1 MRRGGTSDSK
11 SRGGRGKARNPLMKR
26 IPRELRK
33 DLGRYIALF
42 LFMALMIGL
51 VSGFIVADSS
61 MIKAYNDSF
70 DKFAIENG
78 HFNCDLKL
86 TDRAIRNIED
96 EDVTLHQIFYKD
108 KTADVGGEPKT
119 IRIYRLE
126 DRMDGEEVKINGA
139 DIMEGRLPQRKGEIV
154 LDRLFA
160 VNNGISVGDTVII
173 EKQKLEITGFVALGD
188 YSSMFKNNSDMM
200 FNASAFSIAL
210 VTDDQFQPLG
220 NGGLVYSYAWR
231 YNDQS
236 LTDDEQRTRADDL
249 METVYENSMLGADTS
264 WSPMVWNMLLSADAF
279 DDGGEP
285 DVIETDAP
293 LDEFISRQDNQAI
306 QFTGEDMG
314 SDKIMFE
321 WFLYIVTIVL
331 AFAFAITTRSTIEQ
345 EAKTIG
351 TLRASGYTREELLV
365 HYILLPVIVTLAA
378 ALVGNVLGYTV
389 LKYIMA
395 DMYYHSYSLPTYVT
409 VWSGEAFLKTTLIP
423 CALVILIELLVIGR
437 ALSLPPLAFLRRD
450 LKRRKQSRAV
460 RLPAFRFTSRFRLRV
475 MLQNRSTYLL
485 LFTGIFLAS
494 VIFLFGS
501 LFLPLLHQFKDQI
514 QESEFCKYQY
524 ILKEPVETETAGAEK
539 YAVTT
544 LENERGEKLTVYGI
558 DPDSAYLDTGAGGS
572 GTDAA
577 AGAADDEIA
586 AAGAADD
593 ETAAAGAADDEIAAA
608 GTGIA
613 GLSGNRVLL
622 SNSYF
627 DKYGIEP
634 GAELVLKE
642 EFTSDKYKLEAVGAY
657 DYPASLAVFMNIDQ
671 FREMFDLKDNYYS
684 GYFCNEELTDI
695 PKSKVAAVITE
706 EDLLTTSNQLE
717 DSMGGAFR
725 LFLGFSV
732 ILFILMVYL
741 LAKLVTER
749 NAYSISMLKIL
760 GYTNREAGRLY
771 NRATGIVVLISLI
784 LSGVLGLRLIRVI
797 YYVMMQSF
805 TGWLTFY
812 AAPWGVPV
820 LVGTGIACY
829 GLVNLILMR
838 RIRRIPMTDAL
849 KDAE

>member
-1 MRRGGTSDSK
+1 MSRRGTRDSK
-11 SRGGRGKARNPLMKR
+11 SRGGKGQARNPLMKR

-96 EDVTLHQIFYKD
+96 KDVTLHQIFYKD
-108 KTADVGGEPKT
+108 KTAEIGGEPKT
-119 IRIYRLE
+119 IRVYRLE
-126 DRMDGEEVKINGA
+126 DRMDGSEVKVNGA
-139 DIMEGRLPQRKGEIV
+139 DVMEGRLPQGGGEIV

-160 VNNGISVGDTVII
+160 VNNGISVGDTVVI

-210 VTDDQFQPLG
+210 VTDDQFQSLG

-365 HYILLPVIVTLAA
+365 HYILLPVIVTMAA
-378 ALVGNVLGYTV
+378 ALVGNILGYTV

-423 CALVILIELLVIGR
+423 CALVILVELLVIGR

-460 RLPAFRFTSRFRLRV
+460 RQPAFRFVTRFRLRV

-558 DPDSAYLDTGAGGS
+558 DPESAYLDTGAAAGENDD
-572 GTDAA
+572 TDAA
-577 AGAADDEIA
+577 ASTGN
-586 AAGAADD
+586 D
-593 ETAAAGAADDEIAAA
+593 ETAAA

-613 GLSGNRVLL
+613 GLSGNHVLL

-642 EFTSDKYKLEAVGAY
+642 EFTSDKYKLAADGVY

-684 GYFCNEELTDI
+684 GYFCNEELKDI
-695 PKSKVAAVITE
+695 PQSKVAAVITE

-725 LFLGFSV
+725 LFLGFSI
-732 ILFILMVYL
+732 ILFILMVFL

>member
-1 MRRGGTSDSK
+1 MSSK
-11 SRGGRGKARNPLMKR
+11 GKTGNPLMKR
-26 IPRELRK
+26 IPRELKK
-33 DLGRYIALF
+33 DLGKYIALF

-70 DKFAIENG
+70 DKFAVENG

-108 KTADVGGEPKT
+108 KTAEIGGEPKT
-119 IRIYRLE
+119 IRVYRLE
-126 DRMDGEEVKINGA
+126 DRMDGGKVKINGA
-139 DIMEGRLPQRKGEIV
+139 DVMEGRLPRAEGEIV

-160 VNNGISVGDTVII
+160 VNNGISVGDTVTI
-173 EKQKLEITGFVALGD
+173 EEQKLEVTGLVALGD

-210 VTDDQFQPLG
+210 VTDGQFGAFG
-220 NGGLVYSYAWR
+220 NGGLVYCYAWR
-231 YNDQS
+231 NNDQS

-249 METVYENSMLGADTS
+249 METVYENSMLGADSS

-279 DDGGEP
+279 DDGGDL
-285 DVIETDAP
+285 DVIETEAP
-293 LDEFISRQDNQAI
+293 LDEFVSRQDNQAI

-351 TLRASGYTREELLV
+351 TLRASGYTREELLA
-365 HYILLPVIVTLAA
+365 HYILLPVIVTAAA

-389 LKYIMA
+389 LKYTMA
-395 DMYYHSYSLPTYVT
+395 NMYYHSYSLPTYVT

-423 CALVILIELLVIGR
+423 CALVILVELLVIGR

-450 LKRRKQSRAV
+450 LKRKKQSRAV
-460 RLPAFRFTSRFRLRV
+460 RLPAFRFATRFRLRV

-485 LFTGIFLAS
+485 LFAGIFLAS

-501 LFLPLLHQFKDQI
+501 LFLPLLHQFKDTI

-524 ILKEPVETETAGAEK
+524 ILKEPVDTEVAGAEK

-558 DPDSAYLDTGAGGS
+558 DPESGYLDTH
-572 GTDAA
+572 AA
-577 AGAADDEIA
+577 AGAAAAKRGDEA
-586 AAGAADD
+586 AAA
-593 ETAAAGAADDEIAAA
+593 
-608 GTGIA
+608 GIA
-613 GLSGNRVLL
+613 GLSENHVLL

-627 DKYGIEP
+627 DKYGTKE
-634 GAELVLKE
+634 GSELVLKE
-642 EFTSDKYKLEAVGAY
+642 EFTSDKYSVVVDGAY

-684 GYFCNEELTDI
+684 GYFSNEELTDI
-695 PKSKVAAVITE
+695 PESKVAAVITE

-725 LFLGFSV
+725 LFLGFSI

-797 YYVMMQSF
+797 YYTMMQSF
-805 TGWLTFY
+805 SGWLTFY

-820 LVGTGIACY
+820 LVATGIACY

-838 RIRRIPMTDAL
+838 RIRHIPMTDAL

>member
-1 MRRGGTSDSK
+1 
-11 SRGGRGKARNPLMKR
+11 MK
-26 IPRELRK
+26 I
-33 DLGRYIALF
+33 
-42 LFMALMIGL
+42 
-51 VSGFIVADSS
+51 SG
-61 MIKAYNDSF
+61 
-70 DKFAIENG
+70 
-78 HFNCDLKL
+78 
-86 TDRAIRNIED
+86 
-96 EDVTLHQIFYKD
+96 
-108 KTADVGGEPKT
+108 ADV
-119 IRIYRLE
+119 
-126 DRMDGEEVKINGA
+126 
-139 DIMEGRLPQRKGEIV
+139 MEGRLPRAEGEIV

-160 VNNGISVGDTVII
+160 VNNGISVGDTVTI
-173 EKQKLEITGFVALGD
+173 EEQKLEVTGLVALGD

-210 VTDDQFQPLG
+210 VTDGQFGAFG
-220 NGGLVYSYAWR
+220 NGGLVYCYAWR

-249 METVYENSMLGADTS
+249 METVYENSMLGADSS

-279 DDGGEP
+279 DDGGDL
-285 DVIETDAP
+285 DVIETEAP
-293 LDEFISRQDNQAI
+293 LDEFVSRQDNQAI

-351 TLRASGYTREELLV
+351 TLRASGYSREELLA
-365 HYILLPVIVTLAA
+365 HYILLPVIVTAAA

-389 LKYIMA
+389 LKYTMA
-395 DMYYHSYSLPTYVT
+395 NMYYHSYSLPTYVT

-423 CALVILIELLVIGR
+423 CALVILVELLVIGR

-450 LKRRKQSRAV
+450 LKRKKQSRAV
-460 RLPAFRFTSRFRLRV
+460 RLPDLRFATRFRLRV

-485 LFTGIFLAS
+485 LFAGIFLAS

-501 LFLPLLHQFKDQI
+501 LFLPLLHQFKDTI

-524 ILKEPVETETAGAEK
+524 ILKEPVDTEVAGAEK

-558 DPDSAYLDTGAGGS
+558 DPESGYLDTGAGKENAGDQT
-572 GTDAA
+572 GGPKTDEAA
-577 AGAADDEIA
+577 VP
-586 AAGAADD
+586 
-593 ETAAAGAADDEIAAA
+593 
-608 GTGIA
+608 GIA
-613 GLSGNRVLL
+613 DLSGNQVLL
-622 SNSYF
+622 SDSYF

-634 GAELVLKE
+634 GSELVLSE
-642 EFTSDKYKLEAVGAY
+642 EFTSDKYSVVAAGAY
-657 DYPASLAVFMNIDQ
+657 DYPAALAVFMNIDQ
-671 FREMFDLKDNYYS
+671 FRQMFDLKDNYYS
-684 GYFCNEELTDI
+684 GYFCNEELSDI
-695 PKSKVAAVITE
+695 PSSKVAAVVTE
-706 EDLLTTSNQLE
+706 EDLLTTSYQLE

-725 LFLGFSV
+725 LFLGFSI

-797 YYVMMQSF
+797 YYTMMQSF
-805 TGWLTFY
+805 SGWLTFY

-820 LVGTGIACY
+820 LVATGIACY

>member
-1 MRRGGTSDSK
+1 MSSK
-11 SRGGRGKARNPLMKR
+11 RKSHNPLMKR
-26 IPRELRK
+26 IPRELKK
-33 DLGRYIALF
+33 DLGKYIALF

-96 EDVTLHQIFYKD
+96 EDVSLYQIFYKD
-108 KTADVGGEPKT
+108 KTAEIGGEPKT
-119 IRIYRLE
+119 IRVYRLE
-126 DRMDGEEVKINGA
+126 DRMDGDTVKINGA
-139 DIMEGRLPQRKGEIV
+139 DVMEGRLPQKAGEIV

-160 VNNGISVGDTVII
+160 VNNGISVGDTVTI
-173 EKQKLEITGFVALGD
+173 ESQKLEIVGLVALGD
-188 YSSMFKNNSDMM
+188 YSAMFKNNSDMM
-200 FNASAFSIAL
+200 FNASAFSISL
-210 VTDDQFQPLG
+210 VTDDQFKAFE

-231 YNDQS
+231 YKDQS

-249 METVYENSMLGADTS
+249 IETVYENSMLGADTS

-279 DDGGEP
+279 DDGGDL

-293 LDEFISRQDNQAI
+293 LDEFISRRDNQAI

-321 WFLYIVTIVL
+321 WFLYIVTVVL

-351 TLRASGYTREELLV
+351 TLRASGYTREELLA

-389 LKYIMA
+389 LKYTMA

-423 CALVILIELLVIGR
+423 CALVILVELLVIGR

-450 LKRRKQSRAV
+450 LKRKKQSRAV
-460 RLPAFRFTSRFRLRV
+460 RLPAFRFATRFRLRV
-475 MLQNRSTYLL
+475 MLQNRSTYFL
-485 LFTGIFLAS
+485 LFAGIFLAS

-501 LFLPLLHQFKDQI
+501 LFLPLLHQFKAQI
-514 QESEFCKYQY
+514 QESEFCNYQY
-524 ILKEPVETETAGAEK
+524 ILKEPVDTETDGAEK

-544 LENERGEKLTVYGI
+544 LENDRGEKLTVYGI
-558 DPDSAYLDTGAGGS
+558 DPDSAYLDTH
-572 GTDAA
+572 AA
-577 AGAADDEIA
+577 AGAAVDKKGNEA
-586 AAGAADD
+586 AADKKGNK
-593 ETAAAGAADDEIAAA
+593 AAAA
-608 GTGIA
+608 GIA
-613 GLSGNRVLL
+613 GLSENHVLL
-622 SNSYF
+622 SDSYF
-627 DKYGIEP
+627 DKYGTEP
-634 GAELVLKE
+634 GSELVLKE
-642 EFTSDKYKLEAVGAY
+642 EFTSDKYSVVACGTY
-657 DYPASLAVFMNIDQ
+657 DYPASLAVFMTIDQ

-695 PKSKVAAVITE
+695 PQSKVAAVITE

-725 LFLGFSV
+725 LFLGFSI

-784 LSGVLGLRLIRVI
+784 LSGVLGLQLIRVI
-797 YYVMMQSF
+797 YYTMMQSF
-805 TGWLTFY
+805 SGWLTFY

-820 LVGTGIACY
+820 LIATGIACY

-838 RIRRIPMTDAL
+838 RIRHIPMTDAL

>member
-1 MRRGGTSDSK
+1 MSSK
-11 SRGGRGKARNPLMKR
+11 GKTANPLMKR
-26 IPRELRK
+26 IPRELKK
-33 DLGRYIALF
+33 DLGKYIALF

-51 VSGFIVADSS
+51 VSGFIVADNS
-61 MIKAYNDSF
+61 MIRAYNESF
-70 DKFAIENG
+70 DKFSVENG

-96 EDVTLHQIFYKD
+96 EDVSLYQLFYKD
-108 KTADVGGEPKT
+108 KTAEIGGETKT
-119 IRIYRLE
+119 IRVYRLE
-126 DRMDGEEVKINGA
+126 DRMDGGKVKINGA
-139 DIMEGRLPQRKGEIV
+139 DVMEGRLPEAEGEIV

-160 VNNGISVGDTVII
+160 VNNGISAGDTVTI
-173 EKQKLEITGFVALGD
+173 EEQKLEVTGLVALGD

-210 VTDDQFQPLG
+210 VTDGQFGAFG
-220 NGGLVYSYAWR
+220 NSGLVYCYAWR

-249 METVYENSMLGADTS
+249 METVYENSMLGADSS

-279 DDGGEP
+279 YDGEDP
-285 DVIETDAP
+285 DVIETEAP

-321 WFLYIVTIVL
+321 WFLYIVTVVL

-345 EAKTIG
+345 ESRTIG
-351 TLRASGYTREELLV
+351 TLRASGYTREELLA
-365 HYILLPVIVTLAA
+365 HYILLPVLVTMAA

-389 LKYIMA
+389 LKYVMA

-423 CALVILIELLVIGR
+423 CALVILVELLVIGR

-450 LKRRKQSRAV
+450 LKRKKQSRAV
-460 RLPAFRFTSRFRLRV
+460 RLPDLRFATRFRLRV

-485 LFTGIFLAS
+485 LFAGIFLAS

-501 LFLPLLHQFKDQI
+501 LFLPLLHQFKAQI
-514 QESEFCKYQY
+514 QEAEFCEYQY
-524 ILKEPVETETAGAEK
+524 VLKEPVDTEVAGAEK

-558 DPDSAYLDTGAGGS
+558 DPDSAYLDTGAGGVAETADQA
-572 GTDAA
+572 GGPETAEADAA
-577 AGAADDEIA
+577 
-586 AAGAADD
+586 
-593 ETAAAGAADDEIAAA
+593 
-608 GTGIA
+608 GIA

-622 SNSYF
+622 SDSYF

-634 GAELVLKE
+634 DSELVLSE
-642 EFTSDKYKLEAVGAY
+642 EFTSDKYTVVAEGAY
-657 DYPASLAVFMNIDQ
+657 DYPAALAVFMNIDQ
-671 FREMFDLKDNYYS
+671 FREMFDLEDDYYS

-695 PKSKVAAVITE
+695 PGSKIASVITE

-725 LFLGFSV
+725 LFLGFSI

-771 NRATGIVVLISLI
+771 NRATGIVVLISLV
-784 LSGVLGLRLIRVI
+784 LSGLLGLRLIRVI
-797 YYVMMQSF
+797 YYTMMQSF
-805 TGWLTFY
+805 SGWLTFY

-820 LVGTGIACY
+820 LIGTGIACY